1 MPFHSNTRLTREKEI
16 QYGKRLKKNATDNLH
31 TAMLPT
37 KCQTLSAFCSVEHC
51 LPSRCIGWVELYKGY
66 PGVKF
71 YASND
76 ITTTCLS
83 YSPIPLIDRV
93 TSCVGDIG
101 SGRLRS
107 LSVLII

>member
-1 MPFHSNTRLTREKEI
+1 MPFHANTRLTREKEI
-16 QYGKRLKKNATDNLH
+16 RYGTRLKKKNATDNLH
-31 TAMLPT
+31 TAMLPS

-66 PGVKF
+66 PGDKF
-71 YASND
+71 YASNG
-76 ITTTCLS
+76 ITTCLS

-93 TSCVGDIG
+93 TNCVGDIG
-101 SGRLRS
+101 SGRRCS